1 RPFLAFPYAGG
12 VVAGLV
18 GPGAELL
25 TMLGGERRCAGST
38 AWGLLAAA
46 GRGRALGPALGTL
59 GAAVA
64 VAVASV
70 GRAGLLARA
79 AGRIH
84 GLPTPV
90 WAAGTV
96 R

>member
-1 RPFLAFPYAGG
+1 
-12 VVAGLV
+12 
-18 GPGAELL
+18 
-25 TMLGGERRCAGST
+25 MLGGERLCAGIT
-38 AWGLLAAA
+38 AGSLLAAA
-46 GRGRALGPALGTL
+46 GLCLALVPALGTL